1 MRLRHTEDSAK
12 LVLRLTVGILML
24 FHAYGFLRGDPGIP
38 NAVAAWGLPAFFTYI
53 GVGLEVVGACLVILG
68 VQAQL
73 GAVGIVVFMLAGIL
87 MYHVAPVQG
96 LHGSGNHLFM
106 LGKNP
111 AGTHVD
117 KYFLESQ
124 AFYLFGS
131 LVIVLLGAG
140 RYSVLRDGPRTSG
153 RPNTGSAPP
162 AAMP

>member
-1 MRLRHTEDSAK
+1 MRLRHAEDSAK
-12 LVLRLTVGILML
+12 LLLRLTVGILLL
-24 FHAYGFLRGDPGIP
+24 FHAYGFLQGDPGIP
-38 NAVAAWGLPAFFTYI
+38 NAVEAWGLPAFFTYI
-53 GVGLEVVGACLVILG
+53 GVGLEVAGACLVILG

-73 GAVGIVVFMLAGIL
+73 GASAIVVFMLAGIL

-96 LHGSGNHLFM
+96 LRGSGNHLFM

-140 RYSVLRDGPRTSG
+140 RYSVLRDGLRTSG
-153 RPNTGSAPP
+153 QPNSDSAPQATTP
-162 AAMP
+162 